1 MLIIN
6 GTVHT
11 MEGLTI
17 PGGYVAIRGDKIA
30 QVGPMEEYPKDWEGR
45 IFDARGGHITPPALL
60 TPTAI

>member
-17 PGGYVAIRGDKIA
+17 PGGYVDIRGDKIA
-30 QVGPMEEYPKDWEGR
+30 GTGR
-45 IFDARGGHITPPALL
+45 LCGRPLPPGDVRGLHRH
-60 TPTAI
+60 